1 MIFSQHSLNYIESP
15 SGKFFINNEG
25 IALDFEPSKE
35 NKFIIEDIEYRE
47 YYCYRTYKSIRTF
60 IVPEG
65 VKGFV
70 SNFMRNT
77 RVVEKFEL
85 PNSLLSIGN
94 NLFGV
99 EHEMHAVFADCILPS
114 VIIPKNVQ
122 EIGGFAFGHSHI
134 QSLKLP
140 SSLRSP
146 YGRQFKDSFIDT
158 VFLPSEW
165 NYMNFYVDRN
175 SGLRF
180 ENMHDGFGFLGWPS
194 TKVKKII
201 FY

>member
-47 YYCYRTYKSIRTF
+47 RYCYRTYKSIRTF

-70 SNFMRNT
+70 SDFMRNI

-99 EHEMHAVFADCILPS
+99 KHEMHAVFADCILPS

-122 EIGGFAFGHSHI
+122 EIGVFAFGNSHI

-165 NYMNFYVDRN
+165 NHMNFYVDRN
-175 SGLRF
+175 GGLSF
-180 ENMHDGFGFLGWPS
+180 ETMHDGFGFLGWPS